1 MLTLISI
8 LAGWQGITAAGWV
21 ERFLV
26 PLPVE
31 VIDAFSETIRDGSL
45 WHHTRVTLVEVIA
58 GLMIGLVAGIT
69 IGYAIASVAVL
80 EDLLAPIIILFQA
93 TPVVAYAPLLVIW
106 FGSGIES
113 KVITGALVVSFP
125 MLMITI
131 AGVRGVPRPLRDL
144 MRVSRATRWQVLVKL
159 EIPAALPVL
168 LTGLKTSATLSV
180 IGAVIGEFIV
190 ARAGL
195 GFMITSARSRYDTPT
210 VFVAVITLAAIAGAL
225 YALVS
230 LLERHLLAWQRRTSR
245 Y

>member
-1 MLTLISI
+1 
-8 LAGWQGITAAGWV
+8 
-21 ERFLV
+21 
-26 PLPVE
+26 
-31 VIDAFSETIRDGSL
+31 
-45 WHHTRVTLVEVIA
+45 
-58 GLMIGLVAGIT
+58 
-69 IGYAIASVAVL
+69 
-80 EDLLAPIIILFQA
+80 
-93 TPVVAYAPLLVIW
+93 
-106 FGSGIES
+106 
-113 KVITGALVVSFP
+113 

-131 AGVRGVPRPLRDL
+131 AGIRGVPAPLRDL

-230 LLERHLLAWQRRTSR
+230 LLERHLLAWQRRTAR